1 MASEISQQ
9 VIMETMKSLVSVE
22 QDLEDNAKRLLFQ
35 KEYDDIMYQK
45 MSEDWNLLDDSVF
58 AVRIYLL
65 LAS

>member
-1 MASEISQQ
+1 
-9 VIMETMKSLVSVE
+9 MKSLVSVE

-58 AVRIYLL
+58 AVRNYLL